1 MMGSQSI
8 SVSLPVGTLYVSG
21 TVNGD
26 AVTWTNTEGNR
37 WEAIAARAA
46 DNIYHVELTII
57 GSTGN
62 STKISMTLYS
72 GLLNL
77 ITDRTQAD
85 VDRVAALAGRVSAG
99 TATDAERTEWSSDL
113 KGAYN
118 ASDLNRV
125 GAAVAYV
132 AGWLNV
138 YGYAVTVTAKQDWT
152 GSDIPTAGQMAAYL
166 RDVAALRGAIAVM
179 ASTPPTPDNANNLT
193 WQEANDIE
201 KILVDV
207 DELLTHMAAA
217 WFYSG
222 ELYAGEV

>member
-1 MMGSQSI
+1 MGSQII
-8 SVSLPVGTLYVSG
+8 SVSLPAGTLYVSG
-21 TVNGD
+21 TVNDD

-37 WEAIAARAA
+37 WEATAARAA
-46 DNIYHVELTII
+46 DDIYHVELTII

-62 STKISMTLYS
+62 STKTSMTLYY

-77 ITDRTQAD
+77 ITDRTRSD
-85 VDRVAALAGRVSAG
+85 VTRVSYLAARVSAG
-99 TATDAERTEWSSDL
+99 TATEAEKTEWASDL

-132 AGWLNV
+132 AGRLNG
-138 YGYAVTVTAKQDWT
+138 YGYAVTVNPKQDWT

-166 RDVAALRGAIAVM
+166 QDVAALRGAIAVM
-179 ASTPPTPDNANNLT
+179 ASTPPTPDSASGLT
-193 WQEANDIE
+193 WREANDIE
-201 KILVDV
+201 KILLDV
-207 DELLTHMAAA
+207 DELLTRMAAA

-222 ELYAGEV
+222 DLFAGEV

>member
-1 MMGSQSI
+1 MGSQII
-8 SVSLPVGTLYVSG
+8 SVSLPDGTLYVSG
-21 TVNGD
+21 TVND
-26 AVTWTNTEGNR
+26 NAVTWTNTEGNR
-37 WEAIAARAA
+37 WEATAARAA
-46 DNIYHVELTII
+46 DDIYHVELTII

-62 STKISMTLYS
+62 STKTSMTLYY

-85 VDRVAALAGRVSAG
+85 VDRVRQLAQKGFG
-99 TATDAERTEWSSDL
+99 NMTADEKTEWLNGL

-132 AGWLNV
+132 AGRLTG
-138 YGYAVTVTAKQDWT
+138 YGYAVSVSPRQDWQVA
-152 GSDIPTAGQMAAYL
+152 DIPTQESMTAYL
-166 RDVAALRGAIAVM
+166 ADVAALRAVLTV
-179 ASTPPTPDNANNLT
+179 AAGTPEVPEDMERLT
-193 WQEANDIE
+193 WQEANNIE
-201 KILVDV
+201 QILVDV
-207 DELLTHMAAA
+207 DELLTRMAAA